1 MSIIK
6 VTRKYQVTIPEVIR
20 QKLGVSVGDKVLVTY
35 DEEEGVIKMRL
46 LKRVKRTRLKLGR
59 KLTAEDV
66 ERAIVEGLRKCLDLE
81 Q

>member
-20 QKLGVSVGDKVLVTY
+20 QKLGVNVGDKVLVTY

-46 LKRVKRTRLKLGR
+46 LKRVERTRLKLGR
-59 KLTAEDV
+59 KLTAEEV
-66 ERAIVEGLRKCLDLE
+66 ERAILEGLRKCLDLE